1 MTNECE
7 NLFLADN
14 HHEVVEKLETG
25 FNKLNNKFVNLLEEN
40 QRIKQQ
46 YENLQ
51 EKSQE
56 ILYINS
62 ELNEKYQE
70 ILRVNSDL
78 NKKNQEILC
87 KYSNLK
93 VKLQAKDEQIE
104 KLQKDLN
111 LEKQKN
117 KEFQRLEIISQNLE
131 KKLKILE
138 VDEIDINT
146 INTFKEDSEQ
156 KNCNINDNP
165 TTFDLNNNKSLKN
178 DIKVVV
184 GLDFGVR
191 YTGFSYCYVN
201 DTENICSNNIWH
213 GKVGQFKTNSV
224 LQYDYEYNNVVQWGT
239 PALVK
244 NPKHWNRKQ
253 NNESC
258 RPIELFKLYIGNLS
272 DNLNPKLPVEYKK
285 VISDYFRE
293 IGKEI
298 KDAVAIR
305 CPNIDY
311 FENVLLV
318 ITVPAEFADIQKGI
332 IRKCAFHA
340 ELIKEE
346 CSTNLQFTT
355 ESEAAAIYCMKNFKC
370 QLPAQSENNVMIVDC
385 GSSIVNLTTLKFKSN
400 TQFGEIT
407 KKAKDFCGS
416 SFIDDEFIKYLQKI
430 LGDEPMNLLK
440 DNNYGQMQYLIQH
453 FFTVLDQYI
462 TNEEIRESLN
472 KNNWIIEI
480 DFKIM
485 KSIYEIVIQ
494 KILHLIK
501 VQLNNTHEICS
512 AMFLVG
518 GFSESKYL
526 QERIKQEFQ
535 SSVRLISV
543 PTRPITAVAQG
554 AVIYGLFDL
563 ENKIKVTRV
572 VKYTYGILERVDWKE
587 GDLINR
593 KTHDGK
599 IYKFKPLVRRGTFV
613 AFNQIFSFK
622 AGPFI
627 PCQIIA
633 SYSIYY
639 TQSYEEEYCD
649 GPGMRLFGKVK
660 FELPADINH
669 DNRSISVGLIM
680 GEFDVTAFAENDFTG
695 QKLTTLSL
703 CLSDDYF

>member
-1 MTNECE
+1 MTNECSNSK
-7 NLFLADN
+7 NLFPDDN

-56 ILYINS
+56 ILNINS

-70 ILRVNSDL
+70 NLRINSDL

-104 KLQKDLN
+104 ILQKDLN
-111 LEKQKN
+111 LEKKKN

-131 KKLKILE
+131 KNLKISE

-146 INTFKEDSEQ
+146 INTFKENSEQ
-156 KNCNINDNP
+156 KNCNINNNP
-165 TTFDLNNNKSLKN
+165 TTFDLNNNK
-178 DIKVVV
+178 IVV

-191 YTGFSYCYVN
+191 YSGFSYCYVN

-213 GKVGQFKTNSV
+213 GKKT
-224 LQYDYEYNNVVQWGT
+224 
-239 PALVK
+239 
-244 NPKHWNRKQ
+244 

-258 RPIELFKLYIGNLS
+258 RPIELFKLYLGNLS

-293 IGKEI
+293 IGKS
-298 KDAVAIR
+298 
-305 CPNIDY
+305 
-311 FENVLLV
+311 FSG
-318 ITVPAEFADIQKGI
+318 IQKGI

-355 ESEAAAIYCMKNFKC
+355 ESEAAATFF
-370 QLPAQSENNVMIVDC
+370 C
-385 GSSIVNLTTLKFKSN
+385 GSSIVNLATLKFINK

-407 KKAKDFCGS
+407 RKAKDFCGS

-440 DNNYGQMQYLIQH
+440 DNSYGQMQYMLQH
-453 FFTVLDQYI
+453 FCKSAKSPFTGIDPDFIYKLNIHNIVLALDQYI
-462 TNEEIRESLN
+462 TNEEIREALN
-472 KNNWIIEI
+472 EKNWIIEI

-485 KSIYEIVIQ
+485 KSLYDIVIQ

-535 SSVRLISV
+535 SSVKLILV

-563 ENKIKVTRV
+563 ESKIKVRAVNFTFG
-572 VKYTYGILERVDWKE
+572 TMECVDWKE
-587 GDLINR
+587 GIDPINR
-593 KTHDGK
+593 KIHDGK
-599 IYKFKPLVRRGTFV
+599 IYKFKTLVRRGTFV

-627 PCQIIA
+627 PYQKVA
-633 SYSIYY
+633 TYSIYC
-639 TQSYEEEYCD
+639 TQAYEEEYCN
-649 GPGMRLFGKVK
+649 GPRVRLFGEVK
-660 FELPADINH
+660 FELPVDINH

-680 GEFDVTAFAENDFTG
+680 SGLEFTAFVENE
-695 QKLTTLSL
+695 SIVNM
-703 CLSDDYF
+703 

>member
-184 GLDFGVR
+184 GLDF
-191 YTGFSYCYVN
+191 
-201 DTENICSNNIWH
+201 
-213 GKVGQFKTNSV
+213 
-224 LQYDYEYNNVVQWGT
+224 
-239 PALVK
+239 
-244 NPKHWNRKQ
+244 
-253 NNESC
+253 
-258 RPIELFKLYIGNLS
+258 

-370 QLPAQSENNVMIVDC
+370 QLPAQSESMV
-385 GSSIVNLTTLKFKSN
+385 
-400 TQFGEIT
+400 
-407 KKAKDFCGS
+407 
-416 SFIDDEFIKYLQKI
+416 
-430 LGDEPMNLLK
+430 
-440 DNNYGQMQYLIQH
+440 
-453 FFTVLDQYI
+453 
-462 TNEEIRESLN
+462 
-472 KNNWIIEI
+472 
-480 DFKIM
+480 
-485 KSIYEIVIQ
+485 
-494 KILHLIK
+494 
-501 VQLNNTHEICS
+501 
-512 AMFLVG
+512 
-518 GFSESKYL
+518 
-526 QERIKQEFQ
+526 
-535 SSVRLISV
+535 
-543 PTRPITAVAQG
+543 
-554 AVIYGLFDL
+554 
-563 ENKIKVTRV
+563 
-572 VKYTYGILERVDWKE
+572 
-587 GDLINR
+587 
-593 KTHDGK
+593 
-599 IYKFKPLVRRGTFV
+599 
-613 AFNQIFSFK
+613 
-622 AGPFI
+622 
-627 PCQIIA
+627 
-633 SYSIYY
+633 
-639 TQSYEEEYCD
+639 
-649 GPGMRLFGKVK
+649 
-660 FELPADINH
+660 
-669 DNRSISVGLIM
+669 
-680 GEFDVTAFAENDFTG
+680 
-695 QKLTTLSL
+695 
-703 CLSDDYF
+703 